1 MASLLLLKQRIKG
14 AQNVSKTTRAMQMVA
29 ASKMKKA
36 QEATLSTRPYVEKL
50 SEINHNLL
58 EKLDNENN
66 HPYLLNKSVTGKS
79 LIIVLSP
86 DKGLCGGLITNL
98 LREFVKNQKTDLGA
112 DYIIVGKKAITKVA
126 HLTKDIIASF
136 NFSTSTPTFDMVM
149 PLTKLIDEHYLSG
162 NVDSVKILYTN
173 FDSIFTQVPKIATL
187 LPLTVTDNET
197 DEKDKESTD
206 SEYIFEPSI
215 SDILPDILK
224 HYLEM
229 SLFQF
234 LLESFVSEQG
244 ARMISMQN
252 ATSNAND
259 IISDLQLE
267 YNKTRQA
274 KITSEILDLNSG
286 GMISA

>member
-66 HPYLLNKSVTGKS
+66 HPYLSNKSVTGKS

-112 DYIIVGKKAITKVA
+112 DYIIV
-126 HLTKDIIASF
+126 
-136 NFSTSTPTFDMVM
+136 
-149 PLTKLIDEHYLSG
+149 
-162 NVDSVKILYTN
+162 
-173 FDSIFTQVPKIATL
+173 
-187 LPLTVTDNET
+187 
-197 DEKDKESTD
+197 
-206 SEYIFEPSI
+206 
-215 SDILPDILK
+215 
-224 HYLEM
+224 
-229 SLFQF
+229 
-234 LLESFVSEQG
+234 
-244 ARMISMQN
+244 
-252 ATSNAND
+252 
-259 IISDLQLE
+259 
-267 YNKTRQA
+267 
-274 KITSEILDLNSG
+274 
-286 GMISA
+286 